1 MDKKNAVVSAS
12 DLCAAFRNHLTHTV
26 GKSCETLAEGF
37 GLAFEIAAQFVFLS
51 LYHRYLVMANLY
63 KAMQRQ
69 AMLLSYV
76 DQFRMICGIN
86 TGVNA

>member
-1 MDKKNAVVSAS
+1 
-12 DLCAAFRNHLTHTV
+12 
-26 GKSCETLAEGF
+26 
-37 GLAFEIAAQFVFLS
+37 
-51 LYHRYLVMANLY
+51 MANLY